1 MREQLEPLS
10 LAAAPAHD
18 ATICDAAA
26 AAGSAAAAA
35 GSIAPVRAPAA
46 LESVA

>member
-1 MREQLEPLS
+1 MREQLEPLR

-26 AAGSAAAAA
+26 AVGSAAAA